1 MKIIVAA
8 SFGPSLTNFRGDFI
22 KEMVSAGNEVT
33 CISIES
39 TEDMKEQVGKL
50 GSDYISTGGSRT
62 GTGIIEN
69 LKLFW
74 SYIRI
79 INRIKPDICFLY
91 MAKPIVFGGI
101 ASIFLRVKK
110 IYPFVT
116 GLETAFYGKGI
127 HNLLIRRILCGFYR
141 IIFHFSKTCF
151 FMNQDDY
158 DRMISMRLI
167 RRGKG
172 VLVNGS
178 GVNMN
183 YFSKLP
189 LPEQACILMTARLVE
204 GKGIREYFKA
214 AFQLK
219 RKYEGIEF
227 MLVGG
232 LDEHKEAISKEEL
245 KHLLSEGAVTYCGY
259 AEDVRPYLNRCSIFV
274 LPSYHEGNGKS
285 IVEAM
290 AAGRPIV
297 TTDVPGCRETVVD
310 GYNGFLVKA
319 RDSEALAKGLE
330 LLIQNGKLREVMG
343 EYSYQLCK
351 EKFEV
356 KHINKI
362 LLTEMGLLQKE

>member
-39 TEDMKEQVGKL
+39 TEDMKEKVGKL

-91 MAKPIVFGGI
+91 MAKPIVFGGF

-189 LPEQACILMTARLVE
+189 LPEKACILMTARLVE

-227 MLVGG
+227 LLVGG
-232 LDEHKEAISKEEL
+232 LDEHKEAISEEEL